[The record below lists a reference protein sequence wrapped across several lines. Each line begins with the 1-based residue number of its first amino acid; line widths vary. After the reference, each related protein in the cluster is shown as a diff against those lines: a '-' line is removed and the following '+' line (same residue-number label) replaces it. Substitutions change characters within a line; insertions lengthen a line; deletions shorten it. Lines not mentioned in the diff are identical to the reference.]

1 MEAAAAGTIV
11 ATSDTI
17 TEEGKWFIFF
27 LGDNAVNFKN
37 KATGN
42 FLTARNIGDMRHDR
56 NHSPGSWEKFI
67 LEVLTDLKHAV
78 KTFHGKYLN
87 YPIHPKGLVTGD
99 GNTKAEFFQIDV
111 CK

>member
-1 MEAAAAGTIV
+1 M
-11 ATSDTI
+11 
-17 TEEGKWFIFF
+17 
-27 LGDNAVNFKN
+27 NFKN

-78 KTFHGKYLN
+78 KTFHGKYLE
-87 YPIHPKGLVTGD
+87 HPLGTVVTGN
-99 GNTKAEFFQIDV
+99 GNSKAECFQIDV